1 MKNASDRLIS
11 RGAMAKEIIR
21 ELENILIKFSKLK
34 NRKKKKKPKASKPT
48 KDNIQELGD
57 NEKR

>member
-34 NRKKKKKPKASKPT
+34 NRKKKKPKASKPT

>member
-34 NRKKKKKPKASKPT
+34 NRKKKKNPKQANQQKTISK
-48 KDNIQELGD
+48 N
-57 NEKR
+57 